1 MYKRQHLGYA
11 AAEIGK
17 KQLIQIAIDQLGY
30 EKYISLFGINEI
42 IAKKLYENISNLI
55 KHKQAKQAKDIDL
68 IDVTII
74 LKELGLSYDDI
85 GIKISTPVF
94 DGANHDDIVSIMNE
108 ANIDIENNKGKQV
121 LYDGRTG
128 EPFDGLI
135 SVGLTYMLK
144 LDHMVDDKI
153 HSRSVGPYSKIT
165 QQPLGGKSQNG
176 GQRFG
181 EMEVWAL
188 EAYGAAYNLLEIL
201 TIKSDDVQGR
211 NQAYNAIIKGHD
223 VVADGMP
230 ESFKLLTKQ
239 MQGLGLCITVET
251 KDDRMVDINEYTLN
265 QNRLNNDDDEVILDE
280 NLKEINDSNE
290 EIFNTNFNNNDY
302 DDEEN
307 F

>member
-1 MYKRQHLGYA
+1 
-11 AAEIGK
+11 
-17 KQLIQIAIDQLGY
+17 
-30 EKYISLFGINEI
+30 
-42 IAKKLYENISNLI
+42 
-55 KHKQAKQAKDIDL
+55 
-68 IDVTII
+68 
-74 LKELGLSYDDI
+74 
-85 GIKISTPVF
+85 
-94 DGANHDDIVSIMNE
+94 
-108 ANIDIENNKGKQV
+108 
-121 LYDGRTG
+121 
-128 EPFDGLI
+128 
-135 SVGLTYMLK
+135 MLK